1 MIHRPLFLASLASLA
16 STGCGA
22 VFFEGEPP
30 TATATVQVERTEGGV
45 VIVEQRPGAGFV
57 MEGGLRAEVSAEAR
71 LPGFEGADW
80 TTAATPAVHTV
91 DDARVETSE
100 VSVTPV
106 AAATGSASDGWS
118 APAPGGITAAPASSP
133 PSGASGGA
141 TGGASGSVNGSVD
154 VRLEARADV
163 PRDGVWG
170 LDGRPTALTALAGD
184 GVQVDG
190 VRVALSDLAALAE
203 LDLAAPADAHLRT
216 DGALEATAELEH
228 DTLPR
233 AGGETRVVVRVRAN
247 PVATAPRGR
256 LRVHLVID
264 RSSSMQRTWER
275 VLASARLL
283 IERLQPDDELQIVAY
298 GSDAIEAW
306 PAQRVGDGRAAI
318 RALEDIAVGG
328 GTNVEAGLRLAYD
341 RASTSDARSLCI
353 LLSDG
358 VPNHGAFEPSELGGL
373 AAAARQRGVV
383 TSVIGLG
390 TEFDA
395 RLLRAVARHGQG
407 GYHVSADVEGLAGGL
422 VSELEAHA
430 RAAARQVSVR
440 VRVPEGAQVL
450 GVEGDAGASITGESA
465 LLELPGMDVGETR
478 NLVVRVRVPAG
489 TQARSVASVEL
500 GYRGLGGV
508 VRAEKSLSLSFGP
521 RAAVAGGAA
530 TGAILNA
537 DLSASLDAAAA
548 AVLHGDADAARA
560 ALLDHA
566 ALSEG
571 RVEHRSSAR
580 LQARARVVR
589 RVAAA
594 VDALVPG
601 ASHGQRRQVSLSF
614 GDLAARFGR

>member
-1 MIHRPLFLASLASLA
+1 
-16 STGCGA
+16 
-22 VFFEGEPP
+22 
-30 TATATVQVERTEGGV
+30 
-45 VIVEQRPGAGFV
+45 
-57 MEGGLRAEVSAEAR
+57 
-71 LPGFEGADW
+71 
-80 TTAATPAVHTV
+80 
-91 DDARVETSE
+91 
-100 VSVTPV
+100 
-106 AAATGSASDGWS
+106 
-118 APAPGGITAAPASSP
+118 
-133 PSGASGGA
+133 
-141 TGGASGSVNGSVD
+141 
-154 VRLEARADV
+154 V

-500 GYRGLGGV
+500 GYRSGLGGV

-566 ALSEG
+566 ALAEG
-571 RVEHRSSAR
+571 RVEHRSSER